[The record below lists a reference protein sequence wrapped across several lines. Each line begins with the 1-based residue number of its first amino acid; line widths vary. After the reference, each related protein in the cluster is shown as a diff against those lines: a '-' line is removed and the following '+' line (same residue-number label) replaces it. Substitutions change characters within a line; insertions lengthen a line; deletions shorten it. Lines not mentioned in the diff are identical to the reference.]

1 MCHWAGIAI
10 LCITRGVER
19 PPRGPRWGGASRARA
34 RPRPAGRASR
44 PAPASP
50 RAIFP
55 LWLSPRARA
64 TSLLL
69 SQAPGGGKLE
79 PLSSRRFQQVPLAF
93 GRLSP
98 RGGITPGAPRA
109 PQAAR
114 SRSPHGSSLP
124 CTCERANRSAPSKPA
139 PGWRPLLD
147 LNRPRLLSFTFESH
161 DWYLYGSRGARLGRT
176 CPPIRPEGGTK
187 ERPSTWARERAWTT
201 PQTSP
206 RGARSRQ
213 RPLIGVSLAPHG
225 DGGAAATFAGPA
237 PARAGECEKRGPS
250 ARAPAHGAR
259 SLGGV
264 GNHRRAAAAAAG
276 RPFKSPGSFAWP
288 RPPVTRL
295 ARAGP
300 SPLPLGRSF

>member
-1 MCHWAGIAI
+1 MCHRAGIAI

-19 PPRGPRWGGASRARA
+19 PPWGPRWGGASRARA
-34 RPRPAGRASR
+34 RLRPAGLASR

-69 SQAPGGGKLE
+69 SQALGGGKLE
-79 PLSSRRFQQVPLAF
+79 PLPSRRFQQAPLAF

-98 RGGITPGAPRA
+98 CGGITPGAPRA

-114 SRSPHGSSLP
+114 SRSPHGSSLR

-139 PGWRPLLD
+139 PGWRPLPD
-147 LNRPRLLSFTFESH
+147 SNRPPLPSFTFEFH
-161 DWYLYGSRGARLGRT
+161 YWCLHGGRVARWGRT
-176 CPPIRPEGGTK
+176 CHLPTGQREERRKGRRRGPGSARGQPP
-187 ERPSTWARERAWTT
+187 T
-201 PQTSP
+201 PPP
-206 RGARSRQ
+206 RGARGRQ

-237 PARAGECEKRGPS
+237 PARPRDCEKRGPS
-250 ARAPAHGAR
+250 ARAPAHSAR
-259 SLGGV
+259 RLRGV
-264 GNHRRAAAAAAG
+264 GNPQARG
-276 RPFKSPGSFAWP
+276 GSSGWPPF
-288 RPPVTRL
+288 
-295 ARAGP
+295 
-300 SPLPLGRSF
+300 